1 MTTFLQILL
10 NGLMLGGLFAIVA
23 VGLTLIFGIV
33 KVVNF
38 AHGEFLMAGMFV
50 TWLIT
55 TKLGLHPYAAV
66 IIVLPAMFILG
77 ALTQRLL
84 IQPLMASDDGHA
96 QIFATVGLS
105 TAMINLALLIF
116 GADIAN
122 TPNFGLRT
130 PIEIGPLRVLTGQ
143 VFIFLGAIVLVV
155 ALQLFLKNSQ
165 TGRAIRAVAQHRSA
179 AELMGVNVSRIYIL
193 CFGLGAAC
201 VGLAAVLIAPL
212 YSTSSNIGTY
222 FVLTAFVVVVL
233 GGLGSI
239 PGAFVGALIIGV
251 IDTMSGYYIGSDLRE
266 AVVFGIFLRILIL
279 KPSASL
285 ASSLIFR
292 ICPQE
297 YS

>member
-1 MTTFLQILL
+1 MTTFLQVLL
-10 NGLMLGGLFAIVA
+10 NGLMLGGLFAIVSI
-23 VGLTLIFGIV
+23 GLTLIFGIV

-55 TKLGLHPYAAV
+55 TNLGLHPYAAV
-66 IIVLPAMFILG
+66 IVVVPALFILG

-84 IQPLMASDDGHA
+84 IQPLMAADDDHV

-122 TPNFGLRT
+122 TPNFGLRA
-130 PIEIGPLRVLTGQ
+130 PIEIGPLRILTGQ
-143 VFIFLGAIVLVV
+143 LYIFIAAIALVV
-155 ALQLFLKNSQ
+155 ALEMFLKNSQ
-165 TGRAIRAVAQHRSA
+165 TGRAIRAVAQHRAA

-193 CFGLGAAC
+193 SFGLGAAC

-212 YSTSSNIGTY
+212 YPTSSTIGTY

-239 PGAFVGALIIGV
+239 PGAFFGALIIGV
-251 IDTMSGYYIGSDLRE
+251 IDAMSGYYIGSDLRE
-266 AVVFGIFLRILIL
+266 AVVFSIFLLILIL
-279 KPSASL
+279 RPSGLFGKTMSL
-285 ASSLIFR
+285 SHLS
-292 ICPQE
+292 
-297 YS
+297 

>member
-23 VGLTLIFGIV
+23 IGLTLIFGIV

-38 AHGEFLMAGMFV
+38 AHGEFLMAGMFA
-50 TWLIT
+50 TWMIT
-55 TKLGLHPYAAV
+55 TSLGLHPYAAV
-66 IIVLPAMFILG
+66 IVVVPALFILG

-84 IQPLMASDDGHA
+84 IQPLMAADDDHV

-143 VFIFLGAIVLVV
+143 IYIFIAAIALVV
-155 ALQLFLKNSQ
+155 ALEMFLKNSQ

-193 CFGLGAAC
+193 SFGLGAAC

-212 YSTSSNIGTY
+212 YPTSSTIGTY

-239 PGAFVGALIIGV
+239 PGAFFGALIIGV
-251 IDTMSGYYIGSDLRE
+251 IDSMSGYYIGSDLRE
-266 AVVFGIFLRILIL
+266 AVVFSIFLIILIL
-279 KPSASL
+279 RPSGLFGKKMSL
-285 ASSLIFR
+285 SHLS
-292 ICPQE
+292 
-297 YS
+297 

>member
-1 MTTFLQILL
+1 MTTFLQVLL

-23 VGLTLIFGIV
+23 IGLTLIFGIV

-55 TKLGLHPYAAV
+55 TRLGLHPYASV
-66 IIVLPAMFILG
+66 IIVVPMMFLLG
-77 ALTQRLL
+77 ALTQRVL
-84 IQPLMASDDGHA
+84 IQPLMSAEDDHV

-122 TPNFGLRT
+122 TPNFNLRT
-130 PIEIGPLRVLTGQ
+130 PIEIGPVRVLTGQ
-143 VFIFLGAIVLVV
+143 LYIFIAAIILVI

-165 TGRAIRAVAQHRSA
+165 TGRAIRAVAQHRVA
-179 AELMGVNVSRIYIL
+179 AELMGVNVPRIYIL
-193 CFGLGAAC
+193 SFGLGAAC

-212 YSTSSNIGTY
+212 YPTSSNIGTY

-239 PGAFVGALIIGV
+239 PGAFFGALVIGLV
-251 IDTMSGYYIGSDLRE
+251 DSLSGFYIGSDLRE
-266 AVVFGIFLRILIL
+266 AVVFGIFLLILIL
-279 KPSASL
+279 KPSGLFGKRMTLSHL
-285 ASSLIFR
+285 S
-292 ICPQE
+292 
-297 YS
+297 

>member
-1 MTTFLQILL
+1 MTTFLHILL
-10 NGLMLGGLFAIVA
+10 NGLMLGGLFAIVSI
-23 VGLTLIFGIV
+23 GLTLIFGIV

-38 AHGEFLMAGMFV
+38 AHGEFLMAGMFA
-50 TWLIT
+50 TWMIT
-55 TKLGLHPYAAV
+55 TSLGLHPYAAV
-66 IIVLPAMFILG
+66 IVVVPALFILG

-84 IQPLMASDDGHA
+84 IQPLMAADDDHV

-143 VFIFLGAIVLVV
+143 IYIFIAAIALVV
-155 ALQLFLKNSQ
+155 ALEMFLKNSQ

-193 CFGLGAAC
+193 SFGLGAAC
-201 VGLAAVLIAPL
+201 VGLAAVMIAPL
-212 YSTSSNIGTY
+212 YPTSSTIGTY

-239 PGAFVGALIIGV
+239 PGAFFGALIIGV
-251 IDTMSGYYIGSDLRE
+251 IDSMSGYYIGSDLRE
-266 AVVFGIFLRILIL
+266 AVVFSIFLIILIL
-279 KPSASL
+279 RPSGLFGKKMSL
-285 ASSLIFR
+285 SHLS
-292 ICPQE
+292 
-297 YS
+297 